1 MSALRSIIA
10 NMLDDEDPEDRKSLA
25 AERSNVTRDGI
36 TVRVEISR
44 LAESNEGWLLE
55 VIDQENGS
63 TVWDETFATDQEAF
77 AEFYRKLETEGIHS
91 FAERPSGRPH

>member
-1 MSALRSIIA
+1 MI
-10 NMLDDEDPEDRKSLA
+10 DDDDPEVESSPL
-25 AERSNVTRDGI
+25 SGNVTRDEI
-36 TVRVEISR
+36 TIRVEIHR
-44 LAESNEGWLLE
+44 LAESNEGWSLE

-77 AEFYRKLETEGIHS
+77 AEFYRKLETEGIRS